1 MHEAAERERLESN
14 IEHHKSDLRRA
25 LRDLGI
31 SAVIAMNLPQRI
43 RRRPVPW
50 AIAGLGVAAFLYA
63 RARRRRAQAPWHL
76 RSRSH

>member
-1 MHEAAERERLESN
+1 MHEAERERIETN
-14 IEHHKSDLRRA
+14 ILQHKNELRRA

-31 SAVIAMNLPQRI
+31 SALIALNLPKRI

-50 AIAGLGVAAFLYA
+50 TLAGVGVAAFLYV

-76 RSRSH
+76 RSRGR